1 MLGGEGVKGL
11 TIRAG
16 AVAALALLLSG
27 PFVAQAVAQ
36 SATLIVGP
44 SDQPAVAPDLPPE
57 VTWDDAYWAIP
68 GADEAAAIVANTQAV
83 AFAHAV
89 VTQSLVNNV
98 VTEQNVFHTAL
109 IDGSFNGNAG
119 IVGVNQSDGNVNN
132 QTNVRAFALTPGM
145 GALQAAQADVLME
158 MHDNT
163 LTTSGGG
170 LTAGINNS
178 FNNMTGV
185 VGVNQ
190 VAGSLN
196 EQANVLAL
204 SLGTS
209 PGQDSIILDD
219 ATLALV
225 GAPDQNT
232 VNEDPNRPHTAG
244 ITNSFNNFTG
254 IAQVNQVA
262 GDLNRVSNVMA
273 LSVMVMP

>member
-1 MLGGEGVKGL
+1 MLGGEGMKGL
-11 TIRAG
+11 AIRAG
-16 AVAALALLLSG
+16 AVAALALLLTG

-83 AFAHAV
+83 AAAHAV
-89 VTQSLVNNV
+89 VTQVLVNNV

-109 IDGSFNGNAG
+109 LDGGFNGNSG
-119 IVGVNQSDGNVNN
+119 IIGVNQSAGNVNN
-132 QTNVRAFALTPGM
+132 QTNVRAFALTGL
-145 GALQAAQADVLME
+145 GAIQAAQADVLME

-163 LTTSGGG
+163 VTTSGGG

-178 FNNMTGV
+178 FNNTTGV

-196 EQANVLAL
+196 EQANVLAM
-204 SLGTS
+204 SMGAGA
-209 PGQDSIILDD
+209 GQDSIILDD

-225 GAPDQNT
+225 GTPDQNT
-232 VNEDPNRPHTAG
+232 VNEDPNRPQSAG
-244 ITNSFNNFTG
+244 VTNSFNNFTG

-262 GDLNRVSNVMA
+262 GDLNRVNNVMA